1 MSISGCVARR
11 WNGGLVDMKKRMF
24 VTLAATALFLGAIGS
39 VKVAQVRAA
48 MAQSSFTPPPEAVT
62 TTVAKQ
68 ESWPASLNAI
78 GTVTA
83 IHGVTVSADQPG
95 IVNTIEFE
103 SGRKVVAGA
112 VLVRLDTK
120 QEQAQLAAAEAQR
133 ELTRLNLERARDLK
147 DKKVL
152 AQSEFDRSA
161 AEAQQAEARVAEI
174 RATIARKTIR
184 APFGGVLGIRQVN
197 VGQYLA
203 AGAPV
208 VPLQS
213 LDPIYVDFTVPQQDV
228 AALSS
233 GVEVR
238 ASLEGSAGQSVGKL
252 SAVDSVIDAATRN
265 VHAQATF
272 GNPDGRLHP
281 GMFVKAQVKLAAAAP
296 IVSLPASAVS
306 YAPYGDSVFVVKE
319 LTDPRGKTYRG
330 VTQQFVKLGAGRGDQ
345 ISVVS
350 GLAPGSEVVTSGV
363 FKLRNGAAVLVDNK
377 VMPGNSASPKPEDS

>member
-1 MSISGCVARR
+1 
-11 WNGGLVDMKKRMF
+11 MKKRMLLM
-24 VTLAATALFLGAIGS
+24 LAVTALFLAAIGS
-39 VKVAQVRAA
+39 VKVAQIRTA

-68 ESWPASLNAI
+68 ERWPAVLNAI

-83 IHGVTVSADQPG
+83 IQGVTVSADQPG
-95 IVNTIEFE
+95 IVDKIEFE
-103 SGRKVVAGA
+103 SGRQVAAGT

-120 QEQAQLAAAEAQR
+120 QEQAQLISVESQR
-133 ELTRLNLERARDLK
+133 ELTRLNFERARDLR

-152 AQSEFDRSA
+152 SESDYDRSA
-161 AEAQQAEARVAEI
+161 AEARQADARVAEI

-184 APFGGVLGIRQVN
+184 APFTGVLGIRQVN

-213 LDPIYVDFTVPQQDV
+213 LDPIYVNFSVPQQE
-228 AALSS
+228 AGALTR

-238 ASLEGSAGQSVGKL
+238 LAQDGLSAAGKL
-252 SAVDSVIDAATRN
+252 TAVDAVIDSATRN
-265 VHAQATF
+265 IQAQATF
-272 GNPDGRLHP
+272 ANADGTLRP
-281 GMFVKAQVKLAAAAP
+281 GMFVKAEVKLGASAP
-296 IVSLPASAVS
+296 IVSVPASAVS

-319 LTDPRGKTYRG
+319 MTDPKGNTYRG
-330 VTQQFVKLGAGRGDQ
+330 VAQQFVKLGAGRGDQ
-345 ISVVS
+345 VAVVS
-350 GLAPGSEVVTSGV
+350 GLAPGSEIVTSGV

-377 VMPGNSASPKPEDS
+377 VQPGSSLSPKPSDS